1 VGYNKECGVLNRPV
15 GLLKSEKEMAQ
26 DEKRRQK
33 ALLKKRRKDNERK
46 KKSNALT
53 NFGLDSHSYKTGL
66 IKRAEQF
73 SIYECLLNQDWQE
86 KGLAHILLS
95 RKQPNNEFI
104 IGVFLVDIYCL
115 GLKNTFCNAN
125 IPLEEYEKLKLRMV
139 GESSLITCD
148 PVLANRIVY
157 GAIEYARKLGFEPQK
172 DFRLSRFTLGAP
184 SEADLP
190 YNIEFGKDGKPLYIA
205 GPNDNADRVIEQLS
219 KTVGDG
225 NFHYLLP
232 VKL

>member
-1 VGYNKECGVLNRPV
+1 
-15 GLLKSEKEMAQ
+15 MAQ
-26 DEKRRQK
+26 DEKSKQK
-33 ALLKKRRKDNERK
+33 ALLKKRRKDNKRR

-53 NFGLDSHSYKTGL
+53 IFGLDSYSYKRGL

-73 SIYECLLNQDWQE
+73 PIYECLLNQDWQD

-125 IPLEEYEKLKLRMV
+125 FPLEKYEKLKLRMAE
-139 GESSLITCD
+139 ESSLITCD

-157 GAIEYARKLGFEPQK
+157 GAIDYARKLGFEPQK
-172 DFRLSRFTLGAP
+172 DFRLSRFTLGEP
-184 SEADLP
+184 SDANVP

-205 GPNDNADRVIEQLS
+205 GPNDDADRVVERLS

-225 NFHYLLP
+225 NFRYLLP
-232 VKL
+232 GNV

>member
-1 VGYNKECGVLNRPV
+1 
-15 GLLKSEKEMAQ
+15 MAQ
-26 DEKRRQK
+26 DEKSKQK

-53 NFGLDSHSYKTGL
+53 IFGLDSYSYKRGL

-73 SIYECLLNQDWQE
+73 PIYECLLNQGWQN

-125 IPLEEYEKLKLRMV
+125 IPLENYEKLKLRMAE
-139 GESSLITCD
+139 ESSLITCD

-157 GAIEYARKLGFEPQK
+157 GAIDYARKLGFEPQK
-172 DFRLSRFTLGAP
+172 DFRLSRFTLGEP
-184 SEADLP
+184 SDANVP
-190 YNIEFGKDGKPLYIA
+190 YSIEFGKDGKPLYIA
-205 GPNDNADRVIEQLS
+205 GPNDDADRVVERLS

-232 VKL
+232 GNV

>member
-1 VGYNKECGVLNRPV
+1 
-15 GLLKSEKEMAQ
+15 MAQ
-26 DEKRRQK
+26 DEKRKQK

-53 NFGLDSHSYKTGL
+53 IFGLDSYSYKRGL

-73 SIYECLLNQDWQE
+73 PIYECLLNQDWQD

-125 IPLEEYEKLKLRMV
+125 IPLEKYEKLKLRMAV
-139 GESSLITCD
+139 ESFLITCD

-157 GAIEYARKLGFEPQK
+157 GAIDYARKLGFEPQK
-172 DFRLSRFTLGAP
+172 DFRLSRFTLGEP
-184 SEADLP
+184 SDANVP

-205 GPNDNADRVIEQLS
+205 GPNDDADRVVERLS

-232 VKL
+232 GNV

>member
-1 VGYNKECGVLNRPV
+1 
-15 GLLKSEKEMAQ
+15 MAQ
-26 DEKRRQK
+26 DEKKKQK
-33 ALLKKRRKDNERK
+33 ALLKKRRKDKERK
-46 KKSNALT
+46 KNSNALT
-53 NFGLDSHSYKTGL
+53 IFGLDSHSFKKGL

-73 SIYECLLNQDWQE
+73 PIYECLLNQDWQD

-125 IPLEEYEKLKLRMV
+125 VPLEEYEKLKLRIAE
-139 GESSLITCD
+139 GSSLITCD

-157 GAIEYARKLGFEPQK
+157 GAIEYARKLGFEPQR
-172 DFRLSRFTLGAP
+172 DFRLSRFTLGE
-184 SEADLP
+184 SSKTDLP

-205 GPNDNADRVIEQLS
+205 GPNDNADRVIERLR
-219 KTVGDG
+219 KTVGDE
-225 NFHYLLP
+225 NFHYLLR
-232 VKL
+232 VEI